1 MANVIDD
8 KVRDIK
14 SVSKGKN
21 INIIVA
27 TSTNYGIGF
36 DNKMCWHIPN
46 ELKHFKNITTAVDD
60 NKKKNCVI
68 MGKNTWYS
76 LPKRPLVNRINIII
90 SSIDYDKISREID
103 EELKEG
109 DKENVKIFKNIEE
122 SLKYVEEEEIIESA
136 FVIGG
141 AQLYNDFLDNYVENI
156 KYIYMTII
164 YDKKYECNKFIAANI
179 IFNNFK
185 FEKKD
190 VYNSDL
196 KYITM
201 KGYNKG
207 ISYPRDEPAD

>member
-1 MANVIDD
+1 MTSVIDN
-8 KVRDIK
+8 
-14 SVSKGKN
+14 SESTSKGKN

-36 DNKMCWHIPN
+36 DNRMCWHIPD
-46 ELKHFKNITTAVDD
+46 ELKHFKNITTTVDD
-60 NKKKNCVI
+60 DKKKNCVI

-76 LPKRPLVNRINIII
+76 LPKRPLVNRTNIII

-103 EELKEG
+103 ELNEC

-141 AQLYNDFLDNYVENI
+141 AQLYNEFLDNYVKDI

-164 YDKKYECNKFIAANI
+164 YDKNYECNKFIAANI

-207 ISYPRDEPAD
+207 ISYPRDEPVD

>member
-1 MANVIDD
+1 MTSVIDNSES
-8 KVRDIK
+8 I
-14 SVSKGKN
+14 SKGKN

-36 DNKMCWHIPN
+36 DNRMCWHIPD
-46 ELKHFKNITTAVDD
+46 ELKHFKNITTTVDD
-60 NKKKNCVI
+60 DKKKNCVI

-76 LPKRPLVNRINIII
+76 LPKRPLVNRTNIII

-103 EELKEG
+103 ELNEG

-141 AQLYNDFLDNYVENI
+141 AQLYNEFLDNYVKDI

-164 YDKKYECNKFIAANI
+164 YDKNYECNKFIAANI

-207 ISYPRDEPAD
+207 ISYPRDEHVD

>member
-1 MANVIDD
+1 MTNVIDNSES
-8 KVRDIK
+8 I
-14 SVSKGKN
+14 SKGKN

-36 DNKMCWHIPN
+36 DNKMCWHIPD

-60 NKKKNCVI
+60 DRKKNCVI

-76 LPKRPLVNRINIII
+76 LPKRPLVNRTNIII

-103 EELKEG
+103 ELNEC

-141 AQLYNDFLDNYVENI
+141 AQLYNEFLDNYVEDI

-164 YDKKYECNKFIAANI
+164 YDKNYECNKFIAANI

-207 ISYPRDEPAD
+207 ISYPRDEPVD

>member
-1 MANVIDD
+1 MTSVIDNSES
-8 KVRDIK
+8 I
-14 SVSKGKN
+14 SKGKN

-36 DNKMCWHIPN
+36 DNRMCWHIPD

-60 NKKKNCVI
+60 NHKKNCVI

-76 LPKRPLVNRINIII
+76 LPKRPLVNRTNIII

-103 EELKEG
+103 ELNEG

-141 AQLYNDFLDNYVENI
+141 AQLYNEFLDNYVKDI

-164 YDKKYECNKFIAANI
+164 YDKNYECNKFIAANI

-207 ISYPRDEPAD
+207 ISYPRDEQVD